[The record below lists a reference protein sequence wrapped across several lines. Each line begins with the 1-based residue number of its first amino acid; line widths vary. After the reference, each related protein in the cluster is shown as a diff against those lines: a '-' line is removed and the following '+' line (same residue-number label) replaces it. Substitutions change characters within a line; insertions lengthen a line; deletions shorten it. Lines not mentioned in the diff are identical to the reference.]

1 MSKND
6 TSQPLSVDY
15 QIMSQAVLEDQALDT
30 LQTFGPL
37 CFKSDS
43 GQHELKL
50 KKKALDVGSFM
61 FEYNQAYLDFLDL
74 CFSSFAKPS
83 TQKSQSLELFPL
95 QVTHGTL
102 NNTTA
107 SISPFHNISILSQSI
122 SQWVTPEQLQGLVT
136 YLYEW
141 SQRPDS
147 KPMEISSGEDGNK
160 TGHHPMKTELSLS
173 FLMYCLKLEEEK
185 HKLRASGHVSSSSQE
200 TVTADTDTAV
210 SEDTI
215 TTITPAA
222 DDTLSTIT
230 AVTEDTPSL
239 TTITAYDSIS
249 STITGELSDPCSMT
263 TITPLQD
270 SIDTVTADVEYPTLS
285 DSTLHA
291 EDLDTSHSPPNA
303 TNNFGLCPFPLLY
316 LPKDVIQSQEE
327 VTNYMCACVPHYSA
341 IPFRRSNNLDWP
353 YQ

>member
-6 TSQPLSVDY
+6 TAQPLSVDY
-15 QIMSQAVLEDQALDT
+15 QIVSQAVLEDQASDT

-61 FEYNQAYLDFLDL
+61 FEYDQAYLDFLDL

-83 TQKSQSLELFPL
+83 TQKSQSLEPFPL
-95 QVTHGTL
+95 QATHGTL

-107 SISPFHNISILSQSI
+107 TISSFHNISILSQSI
-122 SQWVTPEQLQGLVT
+122 SQWETPEELQGLVT

-147 KPMEISSGEDGNK
+147 KPMEISSGEHRNK
-160 TGHHPMKTELSLS
+160 TGHHHMKTELSLS

-185 HKLRASGHVSSSSQE
+185 HKLRARGHNISSSSQE
-200 TVTADTDTAV
+200 TVTAYTETVV

-215 TTITPAA
+215 ITITPAA
-222 DDTLSTIT
+222 DDTISTIT
-230 AVTEDTPSL
+230 AVREDTPSL
-239 TTITAYDSIS
+239 TTITAYDGISS

-270 SIDTVTADVEYPTLS
+270 SIDTVTADTESPTLS

-291 EDLDTSHSPPNA
+291 EDLDTPHSTPNA
-303 TNNFGLCPFPLLY
+303 TNNFGLYPFPLLH
-316 LPKDVIQSQEE
+316 LPKDVSQSQED
-327 VTNYMCACVPHYSA
+327 VMSSKCVLCLS
-341 IPFRRSNNLDWP
+341 L
-353 YQ
+353 